1 MCQSQ
6 ITEKVVNLYRL
17 VSLLKAFASSS
28 RGWESGERHKAIGF
42 LKNTGMHMHR
52 SRKFCHRGPTLRL
65 FLVDEGWEGPNTTI
79 SHYIPLQSGHHRP
92 TSEMPFKWCFAGM
105 LMMAKHL
112 MLAR

>member
-28 RGWESGERHKAIGF
+28 RGWESGESHKAIGF

-52 SRKFCHRGPTLRL
+52 SRKFCQRGSN
-65 FLVDEGWEGPNTTI
+65 FED
-79 SHYIPLQSGHHRP
+79 
-92 TSEMPFKWCFAGM
+92 FFC
-105 LMMAKHL
+105 
-112 MLAR
+112 